1 MKDLAENIS
10 RGRPG
15 LSLIETENSI
25 YLQDMT
31 MKVFTELLDAPKNH
45 TLLTQIELNKQIK
58 CEYLKRFLETEYGQL
73 ILEATTSGE
82 AIKRIDRKALEQL
95 DIPLPSLDEQKAIIE
110 TSEKLRKLT
119 EAINELENELAVKP
133 KSANEI
139 TEHATNMLNQIGKL
153 TLADRIRDLI
163 RSGESSRVEFKQTL
177 SWDIRKN
184 EKSKELEKASLKN
197 IVAFMNSNGGSLLI
211 GIADNGEI
219 TGIDDEI
226 YRLRQGSKDKFLL
239 HLNNIIG
246 TRIGEQFYPFITIS
260 HTSMKGK
267 TVLCIDCEPSQ
278 NPSYLDENDFYIRTH
293 PATALLQGSKLI
305 DYVKNHFSM

>member
-1 MKDLAENIS
+1 
-10 RGRPG
+10 
-15 LSLIETENSI
+15 
-25 YLQDMT
+25 
-31 MKVFTELLDAPKNH
+31 
-45 TLLTQIELNKQIK
+45 
-58 CEYLKRFLETEYGQL
+58 
-73 ILEATTSGE
+73 
-82 AIKRIDRKALEQL
+82 
-95 DIPLPSLDEQKAIIE
+95 
-110 TSEKLRKLT
+110 SEKLRKLT

-163 RSGESSRVEFKQTL
+163 RSGETSRVEFKQTL

-226 YRLRQGSKDKFLL
+226 HRLRQGSKDKFLL

-260 HTSMKGK
+260 HASMEGK

-305 DYVKNHFSM
+305 DYVKNHFSL